1 MSSTTN
7 LAIAMSNFRQI
18 SGLKKILDS
27 IFGEY
32 SGFGGCLTVL
42 TSLVQDFSGLKS
54 LPETSG
60 NVGLMKTKW

>member
-7 LAIAMSNFRQI
+7 LAIAMSNLRQI
-18 SGLKKILDS
+18 SGFKKIIAS

-32 SGFGGCLTVL
+32 SDFGGCLTVL
-42 TSLVQDFSGLKS
+42 SSLVQNFSGLKS

>member
-1 MSSTTN
+1 MSSTTS

-18 SGLKKILDS
+18 SGLKKIIAS

-32 SGFGGCLTVL
+32 SGLGGCLNVL
-42 TSLVQDFSGLKS
+42 TSLVQDLSGLKS

-60 NVGLMKTKW
+60 NIGLMKTKW